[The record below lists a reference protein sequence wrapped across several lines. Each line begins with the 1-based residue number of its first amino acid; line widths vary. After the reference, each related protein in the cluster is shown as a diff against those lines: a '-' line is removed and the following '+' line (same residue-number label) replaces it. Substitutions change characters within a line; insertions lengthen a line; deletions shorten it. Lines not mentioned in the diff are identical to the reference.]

1 MNQLSLLLNLC
12 QFYNLQVDIVG
23 LLETFVLTNSVLF
36 HILHAHAVQVD
47 LTLFLFAA
55 YHLNDIDVG
64 KSLLRF
70 PPRLPLYEGVVVAAS
85 EKCLEHLGLFAGEK
99 AGAFSLVELVC
110 QVKLR
115 QEILQALIR
124 EQAAWH

>member
-1 MNQLSLLLNLC
+1 MSL
-12 QFYNLQVDIVG
+12 I
-23 LLETFVLTNSVLF
+23 F

-47 LTLFLFAA
+47 LILFLFAA
-55 YHLNDIDVG
+55 YHFNDIDVG
-64 KSLLRF
+64 RSLLRF
-70 PPRLPLYEGVVVAAS
+70 PPRFPLFEGVAVAAS
-85 EKCLEHLGLFAGEK
+85 EECLEHLGLFTGEK
-99 AGAFSLVELVC
+99 ARAFTFVELVC